1 MSNLTLLSS
10 LQPNEKAVV
19 SGFSVSCTLG
29 YRRRLITMGLLPNTE
44 FTLLRVAPLGDPI
57 ELTVRQSR
65 LILRKNEASSI
76 LVERV

>member
-1 MSNLTLLSS
+1 MTDLTLLSK

-19 SGFSVSCTLG
+19 SGFSLGCTSG
-29 YRRRLITMGLLPNTE
+29 YRQRLMTMGLLPNTVVE
-44 FTLLRVAPLGDPI
+44 LLRVAPLGDPI

-76 LVERV
+76 LVERL